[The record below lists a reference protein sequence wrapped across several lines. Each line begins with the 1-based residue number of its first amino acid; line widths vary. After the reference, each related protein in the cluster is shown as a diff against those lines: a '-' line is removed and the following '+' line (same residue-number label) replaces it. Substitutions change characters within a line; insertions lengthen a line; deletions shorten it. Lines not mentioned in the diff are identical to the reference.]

1 MLQGDGLSQYGWL
14 KHNGNDFGVQE
25 IHDQGVV
32 IRTEYV
38 KRLGG
43 RHGGDWTAR
52 ITATQPVSIITR
64 IPLTYCL
71 LHAMLWFTTGITIM
85 LSYANMQFLYSLLYM
100 IPTVRGMR
108 SISFILHS
116 L

>member
-64 IPLTYCL
+64 IPLTYHL
-71 LHAMLWFTTGITIM
+71 LIAYFMLCYG
-85 LSYANMQFLYSLLYM
+85 LQLVSQ
-100 IPTVRGMR
+100 
-108 SISFILHS
+108 
-116 L
+116 